1 MKQEI
6 DKYQFPQLEIYK
18 ESLELAHLK
27 RKTLIFNSFVFIL
40 AGIVLYFL
48 LQLGVGTDIV
58 VSTMLM
64 FGVLL
69 LINLAFYSY
78 DQDHYNNLK
87 ILMYVSTL
95 GVYIIAVSLIL
106 RFQTP
111 SMFTSLFLAYA
122 ITSIYQD
129 YKSMILS
136 NSALFV
142 SGTFL
147 ILRFSSIFEIVG
159 NADSQTFFILVFLI
173 VFVIL
178 LSLSSYI
185 LIKRKTFFYNQ
196 LAQIK
201 ESEVRNMEL
210 LLEIEKI
217 KTNKELDS
225 AAYYE
230 SLKTFSKEL
239 SKKIGIENV
248 FERKI
253 ELLKDLKN
261 MKVADILK
269 KYTEYT
275 IEEIDEI
282 KYMEFDVR
290 KKMTMI
296 GIKASKSHGIEVSRR
311 EIFSESQFK
320 SFKHFGD
327 AHYVK
332 IISFVVF
339 YTLLKLDKPYL
350 PELEEA
356 KVKDILLNSEYFYR
370 IDRDI
375 INIYLDNNDVF
386 DTIVKDHMKGGSI
399 I

>member
-1 MKQEI
+1 MRQEI
-6 DKYQFPQLEIYK
+6 DKYQYPQLEIYK

-27 RKTLIFNSFVFIL
+27 RKTLIFNSLVFVL
-40 AGIVLYFL
+40 SGLVLYFL
-48 LQLGVGTDIV
+48 LQLGAGVETV

-78 DQDHYNNLK
+78 NQDHYNNLK
-87 ILMYVSTL
+87 LAMYVSTL
-95 GVYIIAVSLIL
+95 GLYIIAVTLIL

-111 SMFTSLFLAYA
+111 SMFTSLFLTYA

-129 YKSMILS
+129 YKAMILS
-136 NSALFV
+136 NSALFIT
-142 SGTFL
+142 GTFL

-159 NADSQTFFILVFLI
+159 NVDSQTFFILVFLI

-210 LLEIEKI
+210 LLEIGKI
-217 KTNKELDS
+217 KTNNDLDS
-225 AAYYE
+225 KEYYS
-230 SLKTFSKEL
+230 SLKAFSKVL

-261 MKVADILK
+261 MEISDILR

-275 IEEIDEI
+275 LEEIDEI
-282 KYMEFDVR
+282 KYMELDVQ
-290 KKMTMI
+290 KKMSMI
-296 GIKASKSHGIEVSRR
+296 GIKASKSYGVKVSRK

-339 YTLLKLDKPYL
+339 YTILKLDKPYL
-350 PELEEA
+350 PELEES
-356 KVKDILLNSEYFYR
+356 KVRDILLNSEYFYR

-375 INIYLDNNDVF
+375 INIYLDNNKVF
-386 DTIVKDHMKGGSI
+386 DTIVKDHMKGGK
-399 I
+399 

>member
-1 MKQEI
+1 MRQDI

-27 RKTLIFNSFVFIL
+27 RKTIIFNLLVFVL
-40 AGIVLYFL
+40 AGLVLYFL
-48 LQLGVGTDIV
+48 LQMNVGSEIV
-58 VSTMLM
+58 ISIMIMFIVLM
-64 FGVLL
+64 V
-69 LINLAFYSY
+69 INVAFYSY
-78 DQDHYNNLK
+78 DNDHYNNLK
-87 ILMYVSTL
+87 ISMYISTMGL
-95 GVYIIAVSLIL
+95 YIIAASLIL

-111 SMFTSLFLAYA
+111 SMFTVLFLTYA

-129 YKSMILS
+129 YKAMILS
-136 NSALFV
+136 NSALFI
-142 SGTFL
+142 SGTLL
-147 ILRFSSIFEIVG
+147 ILRFPDIFEIVG
-159 NADSQTFFILVFLI
+159 STESQTFFILVFLI

-201 ESEVRNMEL
+201 ESEIRNMEL

-217 KTNKELDS
+217 KTNKKLNVDE
-225 AAYYE
+225 YYE
-230 SLKTFSKEL
+230 SLKTFSKQL

-253 ELLKDLKN
+253 ELLKDIKI
-261 MKVADILK
+261 MDISDILG

-275 IEEIDEI
+275 LEEINEL
-282 KYMEFDVR
+282 KYMELDIQ
-290 KKMTMI
+290 KKMKMI
-296 GIKASKSHGIEVSRR
+296 GIKASKSYGIEVSRK

-327 AHYVK
+327 DRYVK
-332 IISFVVF
+332 IISFVLF

-350 PELEEA
+350 LELKEE

-370 IDRDI
+370 IDRNI
-375 INIYLDNNDVF
+375 INIYLDNNEVF
-386 DTIVKDHMKGGSI
+386 DTIVKDHMKGVR
-399 I
+399 